1 MVTRPRVLL
10 ADDHPSIAKALARML
25 SMECDVVGI
34 VGDGR
39 DVADA
44 AARLQPVV
52 TVLDINLPH
61 VSGLDI
67 CREITRNDPHAKV
80 IVITGMID
88 DSIRAEAFAAGAA
101 GFLHK
106 LETDELT
113 VAVKR
118 AWQESPSDEVS

>member
-1 MVTRPRVLL
+1 VVTRPRVLL

-34 VGDGR
+34 VGDGK

-67 CREITRNDPHAKV
+67 CREITRNDP
-80 IVITGMID
+80 G
-88 DSIRAEAFAAGAA
+88 
-101 GFLHK
+101 
-106 LETDELT
+106 
-113 VAVKR
+113 
-118 AWQESPSDEVS
+118 